1 MSHGTRAGR
10 GSYAKEKPRSMR
22 GSWRTILRYL
32 GEYKALLVLS
42 ISMIFAESLF
52 NAVAPEYI
60 AGMTDLISDGMYSGN
75 IDLDGIT
82 QYALIALAL
91 YILAVLAMISR
102 QYWMSGIAQNVAR
115 RMRTDLWKKLERL
128 PLSFYDGCRKGDVIS
143 RFTNDTDTVGSALGR
158 SLPIFSHGLI
168 LLVVCIVMMLIMD
181 VTLALVSMASA
192 GAGMLISGLVI
203 RYTQDYYRSQQDNIG
218 RMYGMMSEL
227 YGSHHLVMAY
237 SASKGNRE
245 AFDAINESLRASGFR
260 SEVTMGLLPAVM
272 KFFGNIGYVAVC
284 IVGSV
289 MVIDGATSIGVVVAF
304 ILYVRM
310 FMGPLDMI
318 SHSLG
323 NMQAA
328 GAGAERIQELL
339 DAEEMPEDASKV
351 RLDRVEG
358 KVEFRDVRFGYAPGQ
373 ETIRGFSA
381 TIEPGQKVAIVGA
394 TGAGKTTTVNLVMRF
409 YDVADGDILI
419 DGVSIRDMSRR
430 DVHDMFCMVLQ
441 DTWLF
446 EGTIRDNIAYCRDVS
461 DDEVM
466 EAVRKVGLE
475 MYVESLPDGL
485 DTRIG
490 QRTSMSEGQRQQIC
504 IARALVDRSP
514 MLILDEATSSVDTR
528 TELVIQRAIDS
539 MMEGRTS
546 FVIAHRL
553 STIRNADVILVMK
566 DGNIAEKGTHE
577 ELLRKGRIYADL
589 YSSQFEDGE

>member
-1 MSHGTRAGR
+1 MSHGLRANR
-10 GSYAKEKPRSMR
+10 GGYAKEKPRSMR
-22 GSWRTILRYL
+22 DSWR
-32 GEYKALLVLS
+32 
-42 ISMIFAESLF
+42 MIFGYLREWKLLLALSVAMIVLESSF
-52 NAVAPEYI
+52 NAIAPEYI
-60 AGMTDLISDGMYSGN
+60 AGMTDLISDGLYTG
-75 IDLDGIT
+75 IVDLDGVVG
-82 QYALIALAL
+82 YAMVALVL
-91 YILAVLAMISR
+91 YILAVIAMISR
-102 QYWMSGIAQNVAR
+102 QYWMAGISQNVAR
-115 RMRTDLWKKLERL
+115 RMRSDLWRKMERL
-128 PLSFYDGCRKGDVIS
+128 PMSFYDGCRKGDVMS
-143 RFTNDTDTVGSALGR
+143 RFTNDADTVGSALGR
-158 SLPIFSHGLI
+158 SLPIFTHGIVLLI
-168 LLVVCIVMMLIMD
+168 VCVVMMLITD

-192 GAGMLISGLVI
+192 GAGMLISAVVI
-203 RYTQDYYRSQQDNIG
+203 RYTQNYYRSQQENIG

-227 YGSHHLVMAY
+227 YGSHDLVMAY
-237 SASKGNRE
+237 SASGGNKE
-245 AFDAINESLRASGFR
+245 GFDRINESLRASGFR

-289 MVIDGATSIGVVVAF
+289 MVIDGMITIGIVVAF

-323 NMQAA
+323 NIQAA
-328 GAGAERIQELL
+328 GAGAERIQDFLEL
-339 DAEEMPEDASKV
+339 EEMPEEA
-351 RLDRVEG
+351 LRVKLEDIEG
-358 KVEFRDVRFGYAPGQ
+358 RVEFRDVRFGYSPGT
-373 ETIRGFSA
+373 ETIKGFSA
-381 TIEPGQKVAIVGA
+381 IIEPGQKVAIVGA

-409 YDVADGDILI
+409 YDIWSGDILI
-419 DGVSIRDMSRR
+419 DGVSVKDMSRR
-430 DVHDMFCMVLQ
+430 DVHDIFCMVLQ

-446 EGTIRDNIAYCRDVS
+446 DGTIRDNIAYCRDVS

-466 EAVRKVGLE
+466 EAIRKVGLE
-475 MYVESLPDGL
+475 SFVESLPEGL

-490 QRTSMSEGQRQQIC
+490 QHTSMSEGQKQQVC

-566 DGNIAEKGTHE
+566 DGNIVEKGTHDG
-577 ELLRKGRIYADL
+577 LLAAGGVYSDL
-589 YSSQFEDGE
+589 YRSQFEESG